1 MSSLSYSTLGIPA
14 FINKFCIHRPTS
26 SEIHNLQQNK
36 LNTRIIYFDE
46 NTFCWRFFRTK
57 QF

>member
-14 FINKFCIHRPTS
+14 FINKFCMHRPTS

-36 LNTRIIYFDE
+36 LNYKNNIF
-46 NTFCWRFFRTK
+46 
-57 QF
+57 